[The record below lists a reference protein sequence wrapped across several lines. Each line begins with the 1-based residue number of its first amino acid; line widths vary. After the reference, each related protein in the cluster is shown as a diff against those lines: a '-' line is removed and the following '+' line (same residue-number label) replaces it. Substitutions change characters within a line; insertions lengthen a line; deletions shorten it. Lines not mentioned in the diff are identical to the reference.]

1 MTATTTASPPASSST
16 STTTSDRAA
25 RPVIGAPGGPQL
37 GPWGFLFRYRGRFL
51 VGTLMLVATN
61 AFALAIPWLLGRTID
76 ALRGPDPAGQVP
88 MLALAMVVM
97 AVFQAVTRI
106 VSRVQ
111 LFNAARMAEADVR
124 SILFGHLLTL
134 EPAYF
139 RTHPAGDVM
148 SRLTNDV
155 QTVRA
160 MWGPGM
166 LNLVNTAFIFTFA
179 LVLMLGMDP
188 WLTLWALLPYPSMV
202 FLGGVF
208 GRRIYRTSR
217 AVQEELG
224 SLSSAVQEDLTGVQV
239 IKTYGLEEERQG
251 RFRVRS
257 SSLLERNMALTQVR
271 GQLLPVLGAVA
282 SLGTV
287 IVLFVGGRR
296 VIEGSMGL
304 GELIQFNAYLAIL
317 VWPTLALGWMMS
329 LLQRG
334 QASWRRL
341 AEILEAQPNI
351 VDGPLVVDGDKL
363 RGDVSIRNLTIEIGG
378 RTLVDGISLDVPAGT
393 VTAIVGRL
401 GSGKSLLIEAIPR
414 LLEVPRDT
422 ILLDGIDITQ
432 MRLLDLR
439 RAIGYAPQE
448 AFLFSSTIA
457 ENIAMG
463 LPEQGQN
470 GQSRDRWSG
479 DSGSSGPT
487 GVSDEVRRAA
497 EAAGLERD
505 LAALPDGFHTVVGER
520 GITLSGGQRQRVALA
535 RALVARPRLLILDDS
550 LSSVDAETEKE
561 ILGRLDDVMRGRTA
575 ILISHRVAAVRRAH
589 QIAVL
594 DQGRLVERGSH
605 DELLALGG
613 VYAELYRT
621 QLAEE
626 MAA

>member
-1 MTATTTASPPASSST
+1 MTAQSFSGP
-16 STTTSDRAA
+16 
-25 RPVIGAPGGPQL
+25 GA
-37 GPWGFLFRYRGRFL
+37 WSFLFRYRARL
-51 VGTLMLVATN
+51 VTGALMLVATN

-76 ALRGPDPAGQVP
+76 AMRGPDPAGDVP
-88 MLALAMVVM
+88 RLALAMIAM
-97 AVFQAVTRI
+97 AVLQAVSRI
-106 VSRVQ
+106 GSRVS
-111 LFNAARMAEADVR
+111 LFNAARMAEADLR
-124 SILFGHLLTL
+124 SLLFGHLLTL
-134 EPAYF
+134 EPAFY
-139 RTHPAGDVM
+139 RGHSVGDVM

-166 LNLVNTAFIFTFA
+166 LNVVNTAFVFTAA
-179 LVLMLGMDP
+179 LVLMLGIDP

-202 FLGGVF
+202 VLGSIF

-224 SLSSAVQEDLTGVQV
+224 ALSSAVQEDLTGVQV
-239 IKTYGLEEERQG
+239 IKTYGLENERQG
-251 RFRVRS
+251 RFSRS
-257 SSLLERNMALTQVR
+257 STRLLDRNMALTQVR

-287 IVLFVGGRR
+287 IVLFMGGRR
-296 VIEGSMGL
+296 VIAGDMGL
-304 GELIQFNAYLAIL
+304 GQMVQFNAYLAIL
-317 VWPTLALGWMMS
+317 VWPTLALGWMIS

-334 QASWRRL
+334 RASWRRL
-341 AEILEAQPNI
+341 AELLDTQPAI
-351 VDGPLVVDGDKL
+351 RDGEVAVETGKL
-363 RGDVSIRNLTIEIGG
+363 RGDVSIRDLTIEIGG
-378 RTLVDGISLDVPAGT
+378 RTLVDRVSLDVPAGT

-414 LLEVPRDT
+414 LLEVPPGT
-422 ILLDGIDITQ
+422 VFLDEHDVTSMKLG
-432 MRLLDLR
+432 DLR

-463 LPEQGQN
+463 LADRGAN
-470 GQSRDRWSG
+470 GAPNGRHLDVT
-479 DSGSSGPT
+479 GPT
-487 GVSDEVRRAA
+487 TGHAPVSDEVRRAA

-505 LAALPDGFHTVVGER
+505 LAALPEGFHTVVGER

-535 RALVARPRLLILDDS
+535 RALVARPRVLILDDS

-561 ILGRLDDVMRGRTA
+561 ILGRLDEVMRGRTA
-575 ILISHRVAAVRRAH
+575 IIISHRVAAVRRAH

-594 DQGRLVERGSH
+594 EGGKLVERGTH
-605 DELLALGG
+605 DELMARGG

>member
-1 MTATTTASPPASSST
+1 MTAKSSSG
-16 STTTSDRAA
+16 
-25 RPVIGAPGGPQL
+25 PGA
-37 GPWGFLFRYRGRFL
+37 WNFLFRYRARL
-51 VGTLMLVATN
+51 VMGALMLVATN
-61 AFALAIPWLLGRTID
+61 AFALAIPWLLGETVD
-76 ALRGPDPAGQVP
+76 ALRGPDPGSAVP
-88 MLALAMVVM
+88 QLALAMIAM
-97 AVFQAVTRI
+97 AILQAVSRI
-106 VSRVQ
+106 GSRVA
-111 LFNAARMAEADVR
+111 LFNAARMAEADLR
-124 SILFGHLLTL
+124 SLLFGHLLTL
-134 EPAYF
+134 EPAFY
-139 RTHPAGDVM
+139 RGHPVGDVM

-166 LNLVNTAFIFTFA
+166 LNVVNTAFVFTAA
-179 LVLMLGMDP
+179 LVLMLGIDP

-202 FLGGVF
+202 VLGSIF

-224 SLSSAVQEDLTGVQV
+224 ALSASVQEDLTGVQV
-239 IKTYGLEEERQG
+239 IKTYGIEDERQG
-251 RFRVRS
+251 RFSKRS
-257 SSLLERNMALTQVR
+257 TRLLERNMALTQVR

-287 IVLFVGGRR
+287 IVLFMGGRR
-296 VIEGSMGL
+296 VISGDMGL
-304 GELIQFNAYLAIL
+304 GQMVQFNAYLAIL
-317 VWPTLALGWMMS
+317 VWPTLALGWMIS

-341 AEILEAQPNI
+341 AELLETQPDI
-351 VDGPLVVDGDKL
+351 RDGETALAADKV
-363 RGDVSIRNLTIEIGG
+363 RGDVSIRDLTIEIDG
-378 RTLVDGISLDVPAGT
+378 RVLVDKVSLDVPAGT
-393 VTAIVGRL
+393 ITAIVGRL

-414 LLEVPRDT
+414 LLDVPPGT
-422 ILLDGIDITQ
+422 VFLDDHDVTTLKLG
-432 MRLLDLR
+432 DLR
-439 RAIGYAPQE
+439 RVIGYAPQE
-448 AFLFSSTIA
+448 AFLFSSSIA

-463 LPEQGQN
+463 LADRGAN
-470 GQSRDRWSG
+470 GASNGRHLDVT
-479 DSGSSGPT
+479 GPIVERAP
-487 GVSDEVRRAA
+487 VSEEVRRAA

-535 RALVARPRLLILDDS
+535 RALVARPRVLILDDS

-561 ILGRLDDVMRGRTA
+561 ILGRLDEVMRGRTA
-575 ILISHRVAAVRRAH
+575 ILISHRVAAVRRAQ

-594 DQGRLVERGSH
+594 DGGKLVERGTH
-605 DELLALGG
+605 DELLARGG

>member
-1 MTATTTASPPASSST
+1 MTEPKPSGP
-16 STTTSDRAA
+16 
-25 RPVIGAPGGPQL
+25 GA
-37 GPWGFLFRYRGRFL
+37 WNFLFRYRARL
-51 VGTLMLVATN
+51 VMGALMLVATN
-61 AFALAIPWLLGRTID
+61 AFALAIPWLLGETVD
-76 ALRGPDPAGQVP
+76 ALRGPDPGAAVP
-88 MLALAMVVM
+88 QLALAMIAM
-97 AVFQAVTRI
+97 AILQAVARI
-106 VSRVQ
+106 GSRVA
-111 LFNAARMAEADVR
+111 LFNAARMAEADLR
-124 SILFGHLLTL
+124 SLLFGHLLTL
-134 EPAYF
+134 EPAFY
-139 RTHPAGDVM
+139 RGHPVGDVM

-166 LNLVNTAFIFTFA
+166 LNVVNTAFVFTAA
-179 LVLMLGMDP
+179 LVLMLGIDP

-202 FLGGVF
+202 VLGSIF

-224 SLSSAVQEDLTGVQV
+224 ALSASVQEDLTGVQV
-239 IKTYGLEEERQG
+239 IKTYGIEDERQG
-251 RFRVRS
+251 HFSKRS
-257 SSLLERNMALTQVR
+257 TRLLERNMALTQVR

-287 IVLFVGGRR
+287 IVLFMGGRR
-296 VIEGSMGL
+296 VIHGDMGL
-304 GELIQFNAYLAIL
+304 GEMVQFNAYLAIL
-317 VWPTLALGWMMS
+317 VWPTLALGWMIS

-341 AEILEAQPNI
+341 SELLETQPDI
-351 VDGPLVVDGDKL
+351 RDGETSLAADKV
-363 RGDVSIRNLTIEIGG
+363 RGDVSIRGLTIEIDG
-378 RTLVDGISLDVPAGT
+378 RVLVDKVSLDVPAGT
-393 VTAIVGRL
+393 ITAIVGRL

-414 LLEVPRDT
+414 LLDVPPGT
-422 ILLDGIDITQ
+422 VFLDDHDVTTLKLG
-432 MRLLDLR
+432 DLR
-439 RAIGYAPQE
+439 RVIGYAPQE

-463 LPEQGQN
+463 LADRGTN
-470 GQSRDRWSG
+470 GAPNGRHLDAT
-479 DSGSSGPT
+479 GPT
-487 GVSDEVRRAA
+487 GERAPVSEEVRRAA

-535 RALVARPRLLILDDS
+535 RALVARPRVLILDDS

-561 ILGRLDDVMRGRTA
+561 ILGRLDEVMRGRTA
-575 ILISHRVAAVRRAH
+575 ILLSHRVAAVRRAQ

-594 DQGRLVERGSH
+594 DGGKLVERGTH
-605 DELLALGG
+605 DELLARGG